1 MQRVAFMMRLLEGFA
16 DEYKRRHDAIWPEL
30 ATLLKQKGI
39 RSYSIFLDESSNT
52 LFGYLTIE
60 NAKELDK
67 LPGDPLMQKWWTYM
81 KDIMETNPDNSPVS
95 ISLKEV
101 FYLP

>member
-1 MQRVAFMMRLLEGFA
+1 MMRLLEGFA
-16 DEYKRRHDAIWPEL
+16 DEYKRRHDAICPEL